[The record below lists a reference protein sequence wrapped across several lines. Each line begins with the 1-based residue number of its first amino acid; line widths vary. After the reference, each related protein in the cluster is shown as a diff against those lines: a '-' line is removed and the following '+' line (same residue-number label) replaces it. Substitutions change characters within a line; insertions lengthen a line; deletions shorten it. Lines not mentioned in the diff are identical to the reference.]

1 MRWKFWKRKP
11 KKKNLK
17 EELRAKGLYYLRE
30 LKTKRNKKKWYLIF
44 KTYKYSEDDLIES
57 QEIKN
62 FKAVVD
68 NLRELIRT
76 KIKGEN
82 IGINE
87 YDRIMEIIKEL
98 EDEKNS
104 EIEEIEERVPLRGDR
119 WRNRF
124 GQLKEFFK

>member
-11 KKKNLK
+11 RKKDLK
-17 EELRAKGLYYLRE
+17 EELKGKGSYYLKQLE
-30 LKTKRNKKKWYLIF
+30 AKRKKKRWYLIF
-44 KTYKYSEDDLIES
+44 KTYKYSEEDLMKSPEM
-57 QEIKN
+57 ERVDTVIKELN
-62 FKAVVD
+62 
-68 NLRELIRT
+68 ELIRT

-82 IGINE
+82 IDLNE
-87 YDRIMEIIKEL
+87 YDKIRATIKEL

-104 EIEEIEERVPLRGDR
+104 EIEEIEGRVPLRGDR